1 MSDVGARLATRGS
14 RDFMASRSSS
24 MRLKSCCAG
33 FAAGLA
39 ILGACARP
47 SAPAKEVT
55 ARRALPAQSY
65 ESSPEAPFDRS
76 DYAVRLNQMK
86 SFYDVPGE
94 FGHMMDGEDYGFESL
109 SFILTE
115 THPNGG
121 PPLHTHESEEAH
133 VLLEGHVAY
142 IIGDRRFSAVGP
154 YVARVPARAPHTFV
168 NKGSV
173 PFNLV
178 AVFPSK
184 RLTYKEVGPNPL
196 VEKP

>member
-1 MSDVGARLATRGS
+1 MVTGKPKCS
-14 RDFMASRSSS
+14 
-24 MRLKSCCAG
+24 CAG
-33 FAAGLA
+33 LAVGLA
-39 ILGACARP
+39 ILAACARP
-47 SAPAKEVT
+47 STPPQAPA
-55 ARRALPAQSY
+55 ARRPLPAQSY
-65 ESSPEAPFDRS
+65 ERSPEAAFDRS
-76 DYAVRLNQMK
+76 DYVVRLNQMK

-121 PPLHTHESEEAH
+121 PPLHIHESEEAH
-133 VLLEGHVAY
+133 VLLEGEVAY
-142 IIGDRRFSAVGP
+142 IIGDRRFTAVGP
-154 YVARVPARAPHTFV
+154 YVARVPAGAPHTFV
-168 NKGSV
+168 NQGPI

-196 VEKP
+196 VKQP